1 MLNRAANSP
10 PKSYVFLRMLAIICI
25 TSIAAGML
33 YLAPPYS
40 SGFVNGGSI
49 GLIMGFFVS
58 EKWRQKA
65 ESENSRLQEFATTDP
80 LTGLGNRRL
89 MDAELYRRLAI
100 QRRYGTP
107 FSILIFDVDHFKS
120 INDVHGHDVGDR
132 VLQSLAKTIAATLR
146 DVDILFRQ
154 GGEEFLAIL
163 PDTTI
168 DRAVI
173 AAARV
178 REAVTGMVIASQD
191 RLLKVT
197 ISQGLAEVQSS
208 ENSESLVKRADLA
221 LYAAK
226 RNGRDTFFV
235 ELGQPGTDP
244 VPGELVSPST
254 NPALTPPLKQA
265 SVW

>member
-1 MLNRAANSP
+1 MPNRPADPLASR
-10 PKSYVFLRMLAIICI
+10 YIFLRILAIACI

-49 GLIMGFFVS
+49 GLILGFFIS

-89 MDAELYRRLAI
+89 MDSELYRRLAI

-120 INDVHGHDVGDR
+120 INDLHGHDVGDR
-132 VLQSLAKTIAATLR
+132 VLQSLAKTISATLR

-178 REAVTGMVIASQD
+178 REAVTGMVVASQD
-191 RLLKVT
+191 RLLKIT
-197 ISQGLAEVQSS
+197 ISQGLAEVQPNES
-208 ENSESLVKRADLA
+208 SESLIKRADLA

-235 ELGQPGTDP
+235 ELGQAGLEP
-244 VPGELVSPST
+244 VPGGVVGQ
-254 NPALTPPLKQA
+254 ATPTQPQSHSKQTA
-265 SVW
+265 AW

>member
-1 MLNRAANSP
+1 
-10 PKSYVFLRMLAIICI
+10 
-25 TSIAAGML
+25 ML
-33 YLAPPYS
+33 YLAEPYS
-40 SGFVNGGSI
+40 SGLVNGGSM
-49 GLIMGFFVS
+49 GLILGFFIS
-58 EKWRQKA
+58 EKWRQNA
-65 ESENSRLQEFATTDP
+65 EFENSRLQEFATTDP

-89 MDAELYRRLAI
+89 MDSELYRRLAI
-100 QRRYGTP
+100 HRRYGTP
-107 FSILIFDVDHFKS
+107 FTVMIFDVDHFKS

-132 VLQSLAKTIAATLR
+132 VLQSLAKTISATLR

-197 ISQGLAEVQSS
+197 ISQGLAEVQPS
-208 ENSESLVKRADLA
+208 EASDSLIKRADQA

-226 RNGRDTFFV
+226 RGGRDAFFV
-235 ELGQPGTDP
+235 DLGQPGVEP
-244 VPGELVSPST
+244 VPGELVSPATEQST
-254 NPALTPPLKQA
+254 TPPAKQQSA
-265 SVW
+265 W